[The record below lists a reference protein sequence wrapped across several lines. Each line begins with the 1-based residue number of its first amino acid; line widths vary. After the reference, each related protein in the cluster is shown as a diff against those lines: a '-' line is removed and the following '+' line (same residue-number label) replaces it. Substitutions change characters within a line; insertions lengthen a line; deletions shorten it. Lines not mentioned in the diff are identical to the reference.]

1 MCDWKGYEMRY
12 FVGIAIGLMI
22 IFNWTSIKS
31 YFDKKIDEQAGQVT
45 ATQPEKPQ
53 STAVQQKAT
62 TPQKQDLFKDF
73 K

>member
-1 MCDWKGYEMRY
+1 MRY

-45 ATQPEKPQ
+45 VSPVEKPQ
-53 STAVQQKAT
+53 SPTVQQKAA

>member
-1 MCDWKGYEMRY
+1 MRY

-31 YFDKKIDEQAGQVT
+31 YFDKKIDEQAGQVA
-45 ATQPEKPQ
+45 ATPAEKPQ
-53 STAVQQKAT
+53 SATVQQKTA

>member
-1 MCDWKGYEMRY
+1 
-12 FVGIAIGLMI
+12 MI

-31 YFDKKIDEQAGQVT
+31 YFDKKIDEQAGQVA

-53 STAVQQKAT
+53 STAVQQKVA